1 MKEALIIFFMIT
13 NIVSAQFIQ
22 QDKLLHMSGSYVVSS
37 GVTAIVYSKTNN
49 KKKSIIYGVATTL
62 VLGLAKEIY
71 DKKYGHSDIKD
82 MLANSVGI
90 GLGVVTIRIVI

>member
-13 NIVSAQFIQ
+13 NVVSAQFIQ

-49 KKKSIIYGVATTL
+49 KKKSIIYGVTTA
-62 VLGLAKEIY
+62 VAIGLAKEIY
-71 DKKYGHSDIKD
+71 DRKHGNPDIKD
-82 MLANSVGI
+82 MLANSI
-90 GLGVVTIRIVI
+90 GASLGVITIRIAI